1 MSRPRLGKKI
11 IMTRIDLESCKESTL
26 VYEVIIEVVGE
37 VFIMQ
42 RSMDSVN
49 DKQRFISYKKPS
61 N

>member
-1 MSRPRLGKKI
+1 
-11 IMTRIDLESCKESTL
+11 MTRIDLESCKESTL